1 MTDAGLDVPSA
12 WRSAADRILDAGWR
26 TTLIIGETDAGKS
39 TLCRYLC
46 RRILEAR
53 AAVAVVDA
61 DIGQKDIGP
70 PATVTLGFPDGS
82 RPLAETPPDGFYFV
96 GSTNPIRGMVPLVI
110 GVARLARAAERP
122 FVLVDTPGAV
132 RGPGQTLQ
140 GWLIETVRHH
150 PRHRE
155 RPRARTH
162 SRRTPPSPHPPPA
175 PVAGSEAEERR
186 LPCAGPRAQLRPLFR
201 GGEGGPVRPG
211 PARPST
217 GAAAGHRRPGCGL
230 CTEPSLRRGRP
241 RRRVPWSRHPPARR
255 SGPAIAY
262 PAYTGPARSDR
273 GSPVRRSAHRPRRA
287 RVAGRRSFEK
297 GLRADGGQSSASFI
311 PTWLATKPRPS

>member
-140 GWLIETVRHH
+140 GWLIETVRPDIILAIESGRELAPILDAHRH
-150 PRHRE
+150 LRILPLPRSPEAKRKSTAF
-155 RPRARTH
+155 RAQARAR
-162 SRRTPPSPHPPPA
+162 SFARYFAAAKEARFDPA
-175 PVAGSEAEERR
+175 R
-186 LPCAGPRAQLRPLFR
+186 LVLQRAPRPDI
-201 GGEGGPVRPG
+201 GGPDAAFAPNRLCGVADRD
-211 PARPST
+211 
-217 GAAAGHRRPGCGL
+217 GACLGL
-230 CTEPSLRRGRP
+230 AILQLADPD
-241 RRRVPWSRHPPARR
+241 RR
-255 SGPAIAY
+255 SLTLLTPVPPGQIAVLQF
-262 PAYTGPARSDR
+262 GDLRIDR
-273 GSPVRRSAHRPRRA
+273 DGRELREDGVSKRA
-287 RVAGRRSFEK
+287 
-297 GLRADGGQSSASFI
+297 
-311 PTWLATKPRPS
+311 